1 MTTPRRNTR
10 SSGIT
15 DFQQLPDKQPR
26 KKTPMKFNEEEEDR
40 IRKALIGKYG
50 NIQDAINLGY
60 ISKVDKQ
67 KILKKGIDWYV
78 KLEPETIDNYIQ
90 LYEKKLNPTPKK
102 DSPPKPA
109 SPPRRPNTR
118 SSGLT
123 EFHKL
128 PDKSQRKPPDRLN
141 EQENEIARKAII
153 GFFEGNLEEAIEK
166 KYISK
171 VDRATVIMKGI
182 DFYRRQSPPLLQTWL
197 DAYDKSLPSAPVVES
212 PPKPVSPPKPFEQPI
227 ISVNEEELPT
237 RRITRSYAP
246 KLSTD
251 IIKRDMVI
259 DPGVGGAAADK
270 NAYFKDQLLEYIS
283 AEEKV
288 KFFKIW
294 PKGIKGN
301 QIFNTF
307 QALLNEPK
315 YDDDVEVLGILNKLT
330 TLVNKRT
337 FRGDKETI
345 DSKTPLRFNQVLQ
358 DLTPQEVEQIQNISD
373 ATKELQQMINS
384 PAINRQDIAPVAQKV
399 VSLIE
404 DLPVSSRTRSKVDLT
419 SKSLWNDDVWGKLKG
434 SALGIL
440 QNIREHPF
448 ITSTPLQK
456 HVLEQSITKING
468 MTPPRSVRGPIEQRQ
483 FGVGP
488 GMFQDVST
496 PATNRRGIAN
506 MQPSAPPVS
515 AIKRELTFT
524 PSTATPPDTPSTATN
539 YTPSTATAT
548 PSMMAN
554 TFIDEND
561 FVEIGIYLPDITN
574 TTPGNTLRSFRLT
587 GDDLLYIAKYLKST
601 V

>member
-1 MTTPRRNTR
+1 MLQ
-10 SSGIT
+10 GDIE
-15 DFQQLPDKQPR
+15 LAKQ
-26 KKTPMKFNEEEEDR
+26 N
-40 IRKALIGKYG
+40 
-50 NIQDAINLGY
+50 GY
-60 ISKVDKQ
+60 ISKVDGQ
-67 KILKKGIDWYV
+67 TVLKKGVDWFNAQSEAMIPYWI
-78 KLEPETIDNYIQ
+78 KD
-90 LYEKKLNPTPKK
+90 YE
-102 DSPPKPA
+102 
-109 SPPRRPNTR
+109 
-118 SSGLT
+118 
-123 EFHKL
+123 
-128 PDKSQRKPPDRLN
+128 
-141 EQENEIARKAII
+141 
-153 GFFEGNLEEAIEK
+153 
-166 KYISK
+166 
-171 VDRATVIMKGI
+171 
-182 DFYRRQSPPLLQTWL
+182 
-197 DAYDKSLPSAPVVES
+197 KSLPSAPVVES

-227 ISVNEEELPT
+227 IIVNEEELPT
-237 RRITRSYAP
+237 RRITRSRSTAYGP

-251 IIKRDMVI
+251 IIKRDMVL
-259 DPGVGGAAADK
+259 DPGPGGAAADK

-283 AEEKV
+283 ADEKV

-307 QALLNEPK
+307 QGLINEPK

-337 FRGDKETI
+337 LRGDKEPI

-358 DLTPQEVEQIQNISD
+358 DLTPQEEEQIRNISD

-404 DLPVSSRTRSKVDLT
+404 DLADPVSSRTRSKVDLT

-548 PSMMAN
+548 PSMMTN

-601 V
+601 VN